1 MSQNDSAPG
10 EAKEANQIKC
20 RLCSA
25 KPRLAHK
32 ILNVRT
38 GGSLR
43 MYKCECG
50 DQIWIEHPK

>member
-1 MSQNDSAPG
+1 MALNKAQA
-10 EAKEANQIKC
+10 EARKESDEGLC
-20 RLCSA
+20 RQCDA
-25 KPRLAHK
+25 VPRLVHK

-50 DQIWIEHPK
+50 QQTWIDQPE